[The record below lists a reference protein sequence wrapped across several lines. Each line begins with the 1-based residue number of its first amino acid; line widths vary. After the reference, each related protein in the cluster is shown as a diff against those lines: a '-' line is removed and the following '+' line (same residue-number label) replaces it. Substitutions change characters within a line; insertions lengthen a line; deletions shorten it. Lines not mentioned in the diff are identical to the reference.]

1 MTEADVI
8 QPSASIASVGLGLRY
23 IGNHCYAY
31 SGQKNATY
39 SSGADTTFIEFTS
52 GAGYIVGKLS
62 WSSVN
67 QSSNVEFFQFFMN
80 GEMIFDARF
89 QHAEQATT
97 EQPYELLIPPL
108 SKVTFKM
115 GIVNSPEATMTF
127 TGRVYGAE

>member
-1 MTEADVI
+1 MPETDTIPV
-8 QPSASIASVGLGLRY
+8 SASIASTGLGIRY
-23 IGNHCYAY
+23 IGDYAYAY

-39 SSGADTTFIEFTS
+39 TSGADTTFIEFTS

-80 GEMIFDARF
+80 GEIIFDARF

-115 GIVNSPEATMTF
+115 GIVNNPAATMTF
-127 TGRVYGAE
+127 VGRVYGAE